1 MIADVLGPM
10 NVLIPTV
17 IATSTLLFGWLGI
30 STWQG
35 FVVFAVLYGFFS
47 GTLVSLPPA
56 CVSALTDVHQMS
68 KIGVRMGMMF
78 RYDPWI
84 SPIHT

>member
-1 MIADVLGPM
+1 M

-17 IATSTLLFGWLGI
+17 IAAGILLFGWLGT

-35 FVVFAVLYGFFS
+35 FVVFAMFYGFFS

-56 CVSALTDVHQMS
+56 CVAALTDPSQMS
-68 KIGVRMGMMF
+68 KIGTRMGMVF
-78 RYDPWI
+78 RY
-84 SPIHT
+84 HFTNNETNLVL